1 MSITAPTPSATGIR
15 TIEHFIDGAYVAGSS
30 GRFGDVYDP
39 TAGTVAARV
48 ELAGRAD
55 VDRAIAS
62 SAHAFGA
69 WSKRSALSRARILVR
84 YRELLDANADR
95 IARTI
100 SSEHGKVIADARASL
115 ARGIEV
121 VEFATGIPHLLK
133 GDFSSGVATGV
144 DMHSLRQPIGVV
156 AGITPFNFPE
166 MVPLWMLPVALAC
179 GNTFVLKPSEKDPSG
194 SLLLAELF
202 VEAGGPPGVFNCVVG
217 DKEAVDTLL
226 HDPRVVALSF
236 VGSTPIAKYV
246 YATAS
251 ANGKRVQSMG
261 GAKNH
266 AVVMPDADL
275 DATADALMGAAYGSA
290 GERCM
295 ALSVVVA
302 VGDATADALITR
314 LQTRIAKLVVG
325 GSLEKES
332 EMGPLVTGEHKA
344 KVTGY
349 IDIGVAEGATLVV
362 DGRDAKVANHPN
374 GFFVGAT
381 LFDHVTT
388 AMRIYKEEIFGPV
401 LVIVR
406 APSFDEAI
414 TIVDGHEFGNG
425 TAIFT
430 RDGSTAREYAT
441 RINVGMV
448 GVNVPI
454 PVPMAFYG
462 FGGFKNSAFGD
473 LNQYGEDGV
482 RYYTKTKTVTT
493 RWPVGVHTGAE
504 FAMPTLK

>member
-1 MSITAPTPSATGIR
+1 MTTITPQANVATPR
-15 TIEHFIDGAYVAGSS
+15 TIEHFIDGAYVSGSS

-39 TAGTVAARV
+39 TAGCVAARV
-48 ELAGRAD
+48 ELAGRDD
-55 VDRAIAS
+55 VERAITS
-62 SAHAFGA
+62 SAHAFVA
-69 WSKRSALSRARILVR
+69 WSRRSALSRARVLAR

-95 IARTI
+95 IARTV

-115 ARGIEV
+115 QRGIEV

-166 MVPLWMLPVALAC
+166 MVPLWMFPVALAC
-179 GNTFVLKPSEKDPSG
+179 GNTFILKPSEKNPTP

-202 VEAGGPPGVFNCVVG
+202 VEAGAPPGVLNCVVG

-236 VGSTPIAKYV
+236 VGSTPVAKYV

-295 ALSVVVA
+295 ALSVVVT
-302 VGDATADALITR
+302 VGDTTADALVAR
-314 LQTRIAKLVVG
+314 LKTRIEKLVVG
-325 GSLEKES
+325 ASLDVES
-332 EMGPLVTGEHKA
+332 EMGPLVTAEHRA

-349 IDIGVAEGATLVV
+349 IDIGLAEGATLVV
-362 DGRDAKVANHPN
+362 DGRGARVDAHPD

-381 LFDHVTT
+381 LFDRVTT
-388 AMRIYKEEIFGPV
+388 SMRVYGEEIFGPV
-401 LVIVR
+401 LCIVR
-406 APSFDEAI
+406 ATSFDDAI
-414 TIVDGHEFGNG
+414 AIVDGHEFGNG

-430 RDGSTAREYAT
+430 RDGDAAREYAT
-441 RINVGMV
+441 RIDVGMV
-448 GVNVPI
+448 GINVPI

-482 RYYTKTKTVTT
+482 RFYTKTKTVTT
-493 RWPVGVHTGAE
+493 RWPSGIRTGSE
-504 FAMPTLK
+504 FAMPTLR

>member
-1 MSITAPTPSATGIR
+1 
-15 TIEHFIDGAYVAGSS
+15 
-30 GRFGDVYDP
+30 
-39 TAGTVAARV
+39 
-48 ELAGRAD
+48 
-55 VDRAIAS
+55 
-62 SAHAFGA
+62 
-69 WSKRSALSRARILVR
+69 
-84 YRELLDANADR
+84 
-95 IARTI
+95 
-100 SSEHGKVIADARASL
+100 
-115 ARGIEV
+115 
-121 VEFATGIPHLLK
+121 
-133 GDFSSGVATGV
+133 
-144 DMHSLRQPIGVV
+144 
-156 AGITPFNFPE
+156 
-166 MVPLWMLPVALAC
+166 
-179 GNTFVLKPSEKDPSG
+179 
-194 SLLLAELF
+194 

-302 VGDATADALITR
+302 VGDATADALVTR
-314 LQTRIAKLVVG
+314 LQARIAKLVVG

-401 LVIVR
+401 LVILR

-430 RDGSTAREYAT
+430 RDGNAAREYAT

-493 RWPVGVHTGAE
+493 RWPSGARTGAE